1 MPNHLQLAH
10 AYWKEILSPGDRVI
24 DATCGNGYDTLFLAQ
39 FDIEL
44 IAYDIQK
51 EAIEAA
57 RAKAPNA
64 TFRLQSHAS
73 FVETEAA
80 LIVYNLGYL
89 PGGNKTLTTHCETT
103 LRSVKRAL
111 EIATKAVSIA
121 CYPGHPEGA
130 REEAALLDFTR
141 LLDPKKWSVCYHQW
155 VNRNKPPSLFWIQ
168 NLGIIL

>member
-1 MPNHLQLAH
+1 MSNHLRLAH
-10 AYWKEILSPGDRVI
+10 DYWKATLSAGDRVI

-39 FDIEL
+39 FDVEL

-57 RAKAPNA
+57 RSKVPKA

-89 PGGNKTLTTHCETT
+89 PGGDKNLTTRCETT
-103 LRSVKRAL
+103 LQSVERAL
-111 EIATKAVSIA
+111 EIATKAVSIT

-130 REEAALLDFTR
+130 REEAALVDFVR
-141 LLDPKKWSVCYHQW
+141 SLDPSKWSACCHQW
-155 VNRNKPPSLFWIQ
+155 LNLNKAPSLIW
-168 NLGIIL
+168 LSRRP